1 MTNRWGGW
9 AAIIMDLRDHILGT
23 FDPVIIR
30 LRRGRSTICS
40 A

>member
-1 MTNRWGGW
+1 MTNRWGRW
-9 AAIIMDLRDHILGT
+9 AATIMDLRDHILRT

-30 LRRGRSTICS
+30 LRGRRSTICS